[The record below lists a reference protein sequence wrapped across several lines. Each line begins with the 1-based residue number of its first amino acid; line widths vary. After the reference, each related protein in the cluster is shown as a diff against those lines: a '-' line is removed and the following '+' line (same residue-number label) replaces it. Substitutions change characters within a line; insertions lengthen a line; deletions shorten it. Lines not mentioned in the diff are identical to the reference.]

1 MGIRRITD
9 TPVANLAT
17 CGEVISVVQYYF
29 DPLRSFPIVQTQE
42 VKSPFDS
49 VQFSRG
55 PAMPNRFML
64 APLTNQ
70 QSHDDGTLSAEEHR
84 WLTMR
89 AHGGFGMTM
98 TAAAHVQEIGRAFPG
113 QLGIC
118 RDDQIPALAKMADE
132 IRSTDSIAIV
142 QLHHGGNRVPEA
154 LNNMTP
160 VCPSDDPETGA
171 RALSND
177 EVQQLRDDFIAAAVR
192 AEKAGYD
199 GVQLHGAHG
208 YIICQF
214 LSSDINHRTDEYGGS
229 LENRSRLLFEI
240 IGGIRAQCAENFH
253 LSVRLSPER
262 FGMVMNEIVEVYGWL
277 VDSGQVDFIDM
288 SLWDSFKEPNEDEHK
303 GRSLME
309 IFAELPRGEVRLGVA
324 GKIHEP
330 ADVQRVLDAGVDIAI
345 LGRVAILH
353 HDYPNLLRKDERFAP
368 RHVPVSAQTLAD
380 EGLSDTFIKYMST
393 WKGFVSD

>member
-1 MGIRRITD
+1 
-9 TPVANLAT
+9 
-17 CGEVISVVQYYF
+17 
-29 DPLRSFPIVQTQE
+29 
-42 VKSPFDS
+42 
-49 VQFSRG
+49 
-55 PAMPNRFML
+55 MPNRFML

-70 QSHDDGTLSAEEHR
+70 QSHDDGTLSAGEHK

-118 RDDQIPALAKMADE
+118 RDDQIPALANMAEE
-132 IRSTDSIAIV
+132 IRSTGSLAIV

-171 RALSND
+171 RGLTTEEA
-177 EVQQLRDDFIAAAVR
+177 EQLRDDFIAAAVR
-192 AEKAGYD
+192 AETAGYD

-208 YIICQF
+208 YVICQF
-214 LSSDINHRTDEYGGS
+214 LSSEINHRIDHYGGS

-240 IGGIRAQCAENFH
+240 IAGIREQCRADFH

-262 FGMVMNEIVEVYGWL
+262 FGMVMNEIIEVYSRL
-277 VDSGQVDFIDM
+277 VDSGDVDFIDM
-288 SLWDSFKEPNEDEHK
+288 SLWNSFKEPNEDEHK
-303 GRSLME
+303 GGSLME
-309 IFAELPRGEVRLGVA
+309 IFAELPRGDVRLGVA

-330 ADVQRVLDAGVDIAI
+330 ADVQRVIDTGVDIAI

-353 HDYPNLLRKDERFAP
+353 HDYPNLLRSDGGFVP
-368 RHVPVSAQTLAD
+368 RHVPVSAATLAE
-380 EGLSDTFIKYMST
+380 EGLSDTFIAYMST

>member
-1 MGIRRITD
+1 MSGTCCHRCEPG
-9 TPVANLAT
+9 PVGRQNEGDGGAI
-17 CGEVISVVQYYF
+17 G
-29 DPLRSFPIVQTQE
+29 QTLF
-42 VKSPFDS
+42 VNSPFDT
-49 VQFSRG
+49 VTFLRG

-70 QSHDDGTLSAEEHR
+70 QSHDDGTLSADEHK

-118 RDDQIPALAKMADE
+118 RDDHIPALAAMADE
-132 IRSTDSIAIV
+132 IRSTGSLAIV

-171 RALSND
+171 RGLTTE
-177 EVQQLRDDFIAAAVR
+177 EVEQLRDDFIAAALR
-192 AEKAGYD
+192 AQTAGYD

-208 YIICQF
+208 YVICQF
-214 LSSDINHRTDEYGGS
+214 LSSEINHRADHYGGS

-240 IGGIRAQCAENFH
+240 IAGIREQCRDDFH

-262 FGMVMNEIVEVYGWL
+262 FGMVMNEIIEVYSRL
-277 VDSGQVDFIDM
+277 IDSGDVDFIDM
-288 SLWDSFKEPNEDEHK
+288 SLWNSFKEPNEDEHK

-309 IFAELPRGEVRLGVA
+309 IFAELPRGDVRLGVA
-324 GKIHEP
+324 GKIHDP
-330 ADVQRVLDAGVDIAI
+330 ADVQRVIDTGVDIAI

-353 HDYPNLLRKDERFAP
+353 HDYPNLLSDDGGFAP
-368 RHVPVSAQTLAD
+368 RHVPVSATTLAE
-380 EGLSDTFIKYMST
+380 EGLSDTFIAYMST

>member
-1 MGIRRITD
+1 MSGTSCHRCEPGPAGRQNEGDGGAI
-9 TPVANLAT
+9 
-17 CGEVISVVQYYF
+17 G
-29 DPLRSFPIVQTQE
+29 QTLF
-42 VKSPFDS
+42 VNSPFDT
-49 VQFSRG
+49 VTFLRG

-70 QSHDDGTLSAEEHR
+70 QSHDDGTLSADEHK

-118 RDDQIPALAKMADE
+118 RDDHIPALAAMADE
-132 IRSTDSIAIV
+132 IRSTGSLAIV

-171 RALSND
+171 RGLTTE
-177 EVQQLRDDFIAAAVR
+177 EVERLRDDFIAAAVR
-192 AEKAGYD
+192 AETAGYD

-208 YIICQF
+208 YVICQF
-214 LSSDINHRTDEYGGS
+214 LSSEINRRTDHYGGS

-240 IGGIRAQCAENFH
+240 IAGIREQCSADFH
-253 LSVRLSPER
+253 LSIRLSPER
-262 FGMVMNEIVEVYGWL
+262 FGMVMKEIIEVYSEL
-277 VDSGQVDFIDM
+277 VDSGDVDFIDM
-288 SLWDSFKEPNEDEHK
+288 SLWNSFKEPNEDEHK
-303 GRSLME
+303 GCSLME
-309 IFAELPRGEVRLGVA
+309 IFAKLPRGDVRLGVA

-330 ADVQRVLDAGVDIAI
+330 ADVQRVIDTGVDIAI

-353 HDYPNLLRKDERFAP
+353 HDYPNLLRSDGGFAP
-368 RHVPVSAQTLAD
+368 RHVPVSAATLAE
-380 EGLSDTFIKYMST
+380 EGLSDTFIAYMST
-393 WKGFVSD
+393 WKGFVGD

>member
-1 MGIRRITD
+1 MSGTCCHRCEPG
-9 TPVANLAT
+9 PVGRQNEGDGGAI
-17 CGEVISVVQYYF
+17 G
-29 DPLRSFPIVQTQE
+29 QTLF
-42 VKSPFDS
+42 VNFPFDT
-49 VQFSRG
+49 VTFLRG

-70 QSHDDGTLSAEEHR
+70 QSHDDGTLSADEHK

-118 RDDQIPALAKMADE
+118 RDDHIPALAAMADE
-132 IRSTDSIAIV
+132 IRSTGSLAIV

-171 RALSND
+171 RGLTTE
-177 EVQQLRDDFIAAAVR
+177 EVEQLRDDFIAAAVR
-192 AEKAGYD
+192 AQTAGYD

-208 YIICQF
+208 YVICQF
-214 LSSDINHRTDEYGGS
+214 LSSEINHRADHYGGS

-240 IGGIRAQCAENFH
+240 IAGIREQCRDDFH

-262 FGMVMNEIVEVYGWL
+262 FGMVMNEIIEVYSQL
-277 VDSGQVDFIDM
+277 VDSGDVDFIDM
-288 SLWDSFKEPNEDEHK
+288 SLWNSFKEPNEDEHK

-309 IFAELPRGEVRLGVA
+309 IFAELPRGDVRLGVA
-324 GKIHEP
+324 GKIHDP
-330 ADVQRVLDAGVDIAI
+330 ADVQRVIDTGVDIAI

-353 HDYPNLLRKDERFAP
+353 HDYPNLLSDDGGFAP
-368 RHVPVSAQTLAD
+368 RHVPVSATTLAE
-380 EGLSDTFIKYMST
+380 EGLSDTFIAYMST

>member
-1 MGIRRITD
+1 
-9 TPVANLAT
+9 
-17 CGEVISVVQYYF
+17 
-29 DPLRSFPIVQTQE
+29 
-42 VKSPFDS
+42 
-49 VQFSRG
+49 
-55 PAMPNRFML
+55 MPNRFML

-70 QSHDDGTLSAEEHR
+70 QSHDDGTLSADEHK

-118 RDDQIPALAKMADE
+118 RDDHIPALAAMADE
-132 IRSTDSIAIV
+132 IRSTGSLAIV
-142 QLHHGGNRVPEA
+142 QLHHGGNRVPKA

-171 RALSND
+171 RGLTTE
-177 EVQQLRDDFIAAAVR
+177 EVEQLRDDFIAAAVR
-192 AEKAGYD
+192 AQTAGYD

-208 YIICQF
+208 YVICQF
-214 LSSDINHRTDEYGGS
+214 LSSEINHRADHYGGS

-240 IGGIRAQCAENFH
+240 IAGIREQCRDDFH

-262 FGMVMNEIVEVYGWL
+262 FGMVMNEIIEVYSQL
-277 VDSGQVDFIDM
+277 VDSGDVDFIDM
-288 SLWDSFKEPNEDEHK
+288 SLWNSFKEPNEDEHK

-309 IFAELPRGEVRLGVA
+309 IFAELPRGDIRLGVA

-330 ADVQRVLDAGVDIAI
+330 SDVQRVIDTGVDIAI

-353 HDYPNLLRKDERFAP
+353 HDYPNLLSDDGGFAP
-368 RHVPVSAQTLAD
+368 RHVPVSAATLAE
-380 EGLSDTFIKYMST
+380 EGLSDTFIAYMST

>member
-1 MGIRRITD
+1 MSG
-9 TPVANLAT
+9 T
-17 CGEVISVVQYYF
+17 CCHRCEPGSVGRQNEG
-29 DPLRSFPIVQTQE
+29 DGGAIGQTLF
-42 VKSPFDS
+42 VNSPFDT
-49 VQFSRG
+49 VTFLRG

-70 QSHDDGTLSAEEHR
+70 QSHDDGTLSADEHK

-118 RDDQIPALAKMADE
+118 RDDHIPALAAMADE
-132 IRSTDSIAIV
+132 IRSTGSLAIV

-171 RALSND
+171 RGLTTE
-177 EVQQLRDDFIAAAVR
+177 EVEQLRDDFIAAAVR
-192 AEKAGYD
+192 AQTAGYD

-208 YIICQF
+208 YVICQF
-214 LSSDINHRTDEYGGS
+214 LSSEINHRADHYGGS

-240 IGGIRAQCAENFH
+240 IAGIREQCRADFH

-262 FGMVMNEIVEVYGWL
+262 FGMVMNEIIEVYSQL
-277 VDSGQVDFIDM
+277 VDSGDVDFIDM
-288 SLWDSFKEPNEDEHK
+288 SLWNSFKEPNEDEHK

-309 IFAELPRGEVRLGVA
+309 IFAELPRGDVRLGVA

-330 ADVQRVLDAGVDIAI
+330 SDVQRVIDTGVDIAI

-353 HDYPNLLRKDERFAP
+353 HDYPNLLSGDGGFAP
-368 RHVPVSAQTLAD
+368 RHVPVSATTLAE
-380 EGLSDTFIKYMST
+380 EGLSDTFIAYMST

>member
-1 MGIRRITD
+1 
-9 TPVANLAT
+9 
-17 CGEVISVVQYYF
+17 
-29 DPLRSFPIVQTQE
+29 
-42 VKSPFDS
+42 
-49 VQFSRG
+49 
-55 PAMPNRFML
+55 MPNRFML

-70 QSHDDGTLSAEEHR
+70 QSHDDGTLSADEHK

-118 RDDQIPALAKMADE
+118 RDDHIPALAAMADE
-132 IRSTDSIAIV
+132 IRSTGSLAIV
-142 QLHHGGNRVPEA
+142 QLHHGGNRVPKA

-171 RALSND
+171 RGLTTE
-177 EVQQLRDDFIAAAVR
+177 EVEQLRDDFIAAAVR
-192 AEKAGYD
+192 AENAGYD

-208 YIICQF
+208 YVICQF
-214 LSSDINHRTDEYGGS
+214 LSSEINHRTDHYGGS
-229 LENRSRLLFEI
+229 LGNRSRLLFEI
-240 IGGIRAQCAENFH
+240 IAGIREQCRVDFH

-262 FGMVMNEIVEVYGWL
+262 FGMVMNEIIEVYSQL
-277 VDSGQVDFIDM
+277 VDSDDVDFIDM
-288 SLWDSFKEPNEDEHK
+288 SLWNSFKEPNEDEHK

-309 IFAELPRGEVRLGVA
+309 IFAELPRGDVRLGVA

-330 ADVQRVLDAGVDIAI
+330 ADVQRVIDTGVDIAI

-353 HDYPNLLRKDERFAP
+353 HDYPNLLSSDVGFAP
-368 RHVPVSAQTLAD
+368 RHVPVSEATLAE
-380 EGLSDTFIKYMST
+380 EGLSDTFIAYMST
-393 WKGFVSD
+393 WKGFVSN

>member
-1 MGIRRITD
+1 MSGTGCHRLEPGPPGRQNEGAGGAI
-9 TPVANLAT
+9 
-17 CGEVISVVQYYF
+17 G
-29 DPLRSFPIVQTQE
+29 QTLF
-42 VKSPFDS
+42 VNSPFDM
-49 VQFSRG
+49 VTFLRG

-70 QSHDDGTLSAEEHR
+70 QSHDDGTLSAGEHK

-118 RDDQIPALAKMADE
+118 RDDQIPALANMAEE
-132 IRSTDSIAIV
+132 IRSTGSLAIV

-171 RALSND
+171 RGLTTEEA
-177 EVQQLRDDFIAAAVR
+177 EQLRDDFIAAAVR
-192 AEKAGYD
+192 AETAGYD

-208 YIICQF
+208 YVICQF
-214 LSSDINHRTDEYGGS
+214 LSSEINHRIDHYGGS

-240 IGGIRAQCAENFH
+240 IAGIREQCRADFH

-262 FGMVMNEIVEVYGWL
+262 FGMVMNEVIEVYSRL
-277 VDSGQVDFIDM
+277 VDSGDVDFIDM
-288 SLWDSFKEPNEDEHK
+288 SLWNSFKEPNEDEHK
-303 GRSLME
+303 GGSLME
-309 IFAELPRGEVRLGVA
+309 IFAELPRGDVRLGVA

-330 ADVQRVLDAGVDIAI
+330 ADVQRVIDTGVDIAI

-353 HDYPNLLRKDERFAP
+353 HDYPNLLRSDGGFVP
-368 RHVPVSAQTLAD
+368 RHVPVSAATLAE
-380 EGLSDTFIKYMST
+380 EGLSDTFIAYMST

>member
-1 MGIRRITD
+1 MSGTGYHRCEPGPAGCQNEGD
-9 TPVANLAT
+9 GGA
-17 CGEVISVVQYYF
+17 IS
-29 DPLRSFPIVQTQE
+29 QTLF
-42 VKSPFDS
+42 VNSPFDT
-49 VQFSRG
+49 VTFLRG

-70 QSHDDGTLSAEEHR
+70 QSHEDGTLSADEHK

-118 RDDQIPALAKMADE
+118 RDDHIPALAAMADE
-132 IRSTDSIAIV
+132 IRSTGSLAIV

-160 VCPSDDPETGA
+160 ICPSDDPETGA
-171 RALSND
+171 RGLTTE
-177 EVQQLRDDFIAAAVR
+177 EVEQLRDDFIAAAVR
-192 AEKAGYD
+192 AETAGYD

-208 YIICQF
+208 YVICQF
-214 LSSDINHRTDEYGGS
+214 LSSEINHRIDHYGGS

-240 IGGIRAQCAENFH
+240 IAGIREQCRADFH

-262 FGMVMNEIVEVYGWL
+262 FGMVMNEIIEVYSQL
-277 VDSGQVDFIDM
+277 VESGDVDFIDM
-288 SLWDSFKEPNEDEHK
+288 SLWNSFKEPNEDEHK

-309 IFAELPRGEVRLGVA
+309 IFAELPRGDVRLGVA

-330 ADVQRVLDAGVDIAI
+330 ADVQRVIDTGVDIAI

-353 HDYPNLLRKDERFAP
+353 HDYPNLLRSDGGFAP
-368 RHVPVSAQTLAD
+368 RHVPVSAATLAE
-380 EGLSDTFIKYMST
+380 EGLSATFIAYMST

>member
-1 MGIRRITD
+1 MSG
-9 TPVANLAT
+9 T
-17 CGEVISVVQYYF
+17 CCHRCEPGSVGRQNEG
-29 DPLRSFPIVQTQE
+29 DGGAIGQTLF
-42 VKSPFDS
+42 VNSPFDT
-49 VQFSRG
+49 VTFLRG

-70 QSHDDGTLSAEEHR
+70 QSHDDGTLSADEHK

-118 RDDQIPALAKMADE
+118 RDDHIPALAAMADE
-132 IRSTDSIAIV
+132 IRSTGSLAIV

-171 RALSND
+171 RGLTTE
-177 EVQQLRDDFIAAAVR
+177 EVEQLRDDFIAAAVR
-192 AEKAGYD
+192 AQTAGYD

-208 YIICQF
+208 YVICQF
-214 LSSDINHRTDEYGGS
+214 LSSEINHRADHYGGS

-240 IGGIRAQCAENFH
+240 MAGIREQCRADFH

-262 FGMVMNEIVEVYGWL
+262 FGMVMNEIIEVYSQL
-277 VDSGQVDFIDM
+277 VDSGDVDFIDM
-288 SLWDSFKEPNEDEHK
+288 SLWNSFKEPNEDEHK

-309 IFAELPRGEVRLGVA
+309 IFAELPRGDVRLGVA

-330 ADVQRVLDAGVDIAI
+330 SDVQRVIDTGVDIAI

-353 HDYPNLLRKDERFAP
+353 HDYPNLLSGDGGFAP
-368 RHVPVSAQTLAD
+368 RHVPVSATTLAE
-380 EGLSDTFIKYMST
+380 EGLSDTFIAYMST

>member
-1 MGIRRITD
+1 MSGTCCHRCEPG
-9 TPVANLAT
+9 PVGRQNEGDGGAI
-17 CGEVISVVQYYF
+17 G
-29 DPLRSFPIVQTQE
+29 QTLF
-42 VKSPFDS
+42 VNSPFDT
-49 VQFSRG
+49 VTFLRG

-70 QSHDDGTLSAEEHR
+70 QSHDDGTLSADEHK

-118 RDDQIPALAKMADE
+118 RDDHIPALAAMADE
-132 IRSTDSIAIV
+132 IRSTGSLAIV

-171 RALSND
+171 RGLTTE
-177 EVQQLRDDFIAAAVR
+177 EVEQLRDDFIAAALR
-192 AEKAGYD
+192 AQTAGYD

-208 YIICQF
+208 YVICQF
-214 LSSDINHRTDEYGGS
+214 LSSEINHRADHYGGS

-240 IGGIRAQCAENFH
+240 IAGIREQCRDDFH

-262 FGMVMNEIVEVYGWL
+262 FGMVMNEIIEVYSRL
-277 VDSGQVDFIDM
+277 VDSGDVDFIDM
-288 SLWDSFKEPNEDEHK
+288 SLWNSFKEPNEDEHK

-309 IFAELPRGEVRLGVA
+309 IFAELPRGDVRLGVA
-324 GKIHEP
+324 GKIHDP
-330 ADVQRVLDAGVDIAI
+330 ADVQRVIDTGVDIAI

-353 HDYPNLLRKDERFAP
+353 HDYPNLLSDDGGFAP
-368 RHVPVSAQTLAD
+368 RHVPVSATTLAE
-380 EGLSDTFIKYMST
+380 EGLSDTFIAYMST

>member
-1 MGIRRITD
+1 MSGTGYHRCEPGPAGCQNEGD
-9 TPVANLAT
+9 GGA
-17 CGEVISVVQYYF
+17 IS
-29 DPLRSFPIVQTQE
+29 QTLF
-42 VKSPFDS
+42 VNSPFDT
-49 VQFSRG
+49 VTFLRG

-70 QSHDDGTLSAEEHR
+70 QSHEDGTLSADEHK

-118 RDDQIPALAKMADE
+118 RDDHIPALAAMADE
-132 IRSTDSIAIV
+132 IRSTGSLAIV

-160 VCPSDDPETGA
+160 ICPSDDPETGA
-171 RALSND
+171 RGLTTE
-177 EVQQLRDDFIAAAVR
+177 EVEQLRDDFIAAAVR
-192 AEKAGYD
+192 AETAGYD

-208 YIICQF
+208 YVICQF
-214 LSSDINHRTDEYGGS
+214 LSSEINHRIDHYGGS

-240 IGGIRAQCAENFH
+240 IAGIREQCRADFH

-262 FGMVMNEIVEVYGWL
+262 FGMVMNEIIEVYSQL
-277 VDSGQVDFIDM
+277 VESGDVDFIDM
-288 SLWDSFKEPNEDEHK
+288 SLWNSFKEPNEDEHK

-309 IFAELPRGEVRLGVA
+309 IFAELPRGDVRLGVA

-330 ADVQRVLDAGVDIAI
+330 ADVQRVIDTGVDIAI

-353 HDYPNLLRKDERFAP
+353 HDYPNLLSSDGGFAP
-368 RHVPVSAQTLAD
+368 RHVPVSAVTLAE
-380 EGLSDTFIKYMST
+380 EGLSDTFIAYMST

>member
-1 MGIRRITD
+1 MSGTCCHRCEPG
-9 TPVANLAT
+9 PVGRQNEGDGGAI
-17 CGEVISVVQYYF
+17 G
-29 DPLRSFPIVQTQE
+29 QTLF
-42 VKSPFDS
+42 VNSPFDT
-49 VQFSRG
+49 VTFLRG

-70 QSHDDGTLSAEEHR
+70 QSHDDGTLSADEHK

-118 RDDQIPALAKMADE
+118 RDDHIPALAAMADE
-132 IRSTDSIAIV
+132 IRSTGSLAIV

-171 RALSND
+171 RGLTTE
-177 EVQQLRDDFIAAAVR
+177 EVEQLRDDFIAAALR
-192 AEKAGYD
+192 AQTAGYD

-208 YIICQF
+208 YVICQF
-214 LSSDINHRTDEYGGS
+214 LSSEINHRADHYGGS

-240 IGGIRAQCAENFH
+240 IAGIREQCRADFH

-262 FGMVMNEIVEVYGWL
+262 FGMVMNEIIEVYSRL
-277 VDSGQVDFIDM
+277 IDSGDVDFIDM
-288 SLWDSFKEPNEDEHK
+288 SLWNSFKEPNEDEHK

-309 IFAELPRGEVRLGVA
+309 IFAELPRGDVRLGVA
-324 GKIHEP
+324 GKIHDP
-330 ADVQRVLDAGVDIAI
+330 ADVQRVIDTGVDIAI

-353 HDYPNLLRKDERFAP
+353 HDYPNLLSDDGGFAP
-368 RHVPVSAQTLAD
+368 RHVPVSATTLAE
-380 EGLSDTFIKYMST
+380 EGLSDTFIAYMST

>member
-1 MGIRRITD
+1 
-9 TPVANLAT
+9 
-17 CGEVISVVQYYF
+17 
-29 DPLRSFPIVQTQE
+29 
-42 VKSPFDS
+42 
-49 VQFSRG
+49 
-55 PAMPNRFML
+55 MPNRFML

-70 QSHDDGTLSAEEHR
+70 QSHDDGTLSADEHK

-118 RDDQIPALAKMADE
+118 RDDHIPALAAMADE
-132 IRSTDSIAIV
+132 IRSTGSLAIV

-171 RALSND
+171 RGLTTE
-177 EVQQLRDDFIAAAVR
+177 EVEQLRDDFIAAALR
-192 AEKAGYD
+192 AQTAGYD

-208 YIICQF
+208 YVICQF
-214 LSSDINHRTDEYGGS
+214 LSSEINHRADHYGGS

-240 IGGIRAQCAENFH
+240 IAGIREQCRDDFH

-262 FGMVMNEIVEVYGWL
+262 FGMVMNEIIEVYSQL
-277 VDSGQVDFIDM
+277 VDSGDVDFIDM
-288 SLWDSFKEPNEDEHK
+288 SLWNSFKEPNEDEHK

-309 IFAELPRGEVRLGVA
+309 IFAELPRGDVRLGVA
-324 GKIHEP
+324 GKIHDP
-330 ADVQRVLDAGVDIAI
+330 ADVQRVIDTGVDIAI

-353 HDYPNLLRKDERFAP
+353 HDYPNLLSDDGGFVP
-368 RHVPVSAQTLAD
+368 RHVPVSATTLAE
-380 EGLSDTFIKYMST
+380 EGLSDTFIAYMST

>member
-1 MGIRRITD
+1 MPVSNITRPKPDLPAHRVSD
-9 TPVANLAT
+9 TR
-17 CGEVISVVQYYF
+17 
-29 DPLRSFPIVQTQE
+29 PLRVIGQTLD
-42 VKSPFDS
+42 VNTPFDTVS
-49 VQFSRG
+49 FSRG
-55 PAMPNRFML
+55 PTMANRFML

-113 QLGIC
+113 QLGVC
-118 RDDQIPALAKMADE
+118 RDDHIPALAKMADE
-132 IRSTDSIAIV
+132 IRSTGSLAIV
-142 QLHHGGNRVPEA
+142 QLHHGGNRVPQA

-171 RALSND
+171 RSLSTD
-177 EVQQLRDDFIAAAVR
+177 EVEQLRDDFVAAAVR
-192 AEKAGYD
+192 SEAAGYD

-214 LSSDINHRTDEYGGS
+214 LSSEINQRTDHYGGS
-229 LENRSRLLFEI
+229 LENRARLLFEI
-240 IGGIRAQCAENFH
+240 ISGIREKCGADFH

-262 FGMVMNEIVEVYGWL
+262 FGMVMNEIIEVYGWL
-277 VDSGQVDFIDM
+277 VDSGDVDFIDM

-303 GRSLME
+303 GRSLTE
-309 IFAELPRGEVRLGVA
+309 IFAELPRGDVRLGVA

-330 ADVQRVLDAGVDIAI
+330 ADVQRVIDTGVDIAI

-353 HDYPNLLRKDERFAP
+353 HDYPNLLRNNADFAP
-368 RHVPVSAQTLAD
+368 RHIPVSAQTLAE
-380 EGLSDTFIKYMST
+380 EGLSGTFIKYMST

>member
-1 MGIRRITD
+1 MSGTGYHRCEPGPAGCQNEGD
-9 TPVANLAT
+9 GGA
-17 CGEVISVVQYYF
+17 IS
-29 DPLRSFPIVQTQE
+29 QTLF
-42 VKSPFDS
+42 VNSPFDT
-49 VQFSRG
+49 VTFLRG

-70 QSHDDGTLSAEEHR
+70 QSHEDGTLSADEHK

-118 RDDQIPALAKMADE
+118 RDDQIPALAAMADE
-132 IRSTDSIAIV
+132 IRSTGSLAIV

-160 VCPSDDPETGA
+160 VCPSDDPESGA
-171 RALSND
+171 RGLTTE
-177 EVQQLRDDFIAAAVR
+177 EVEQLRDDFIAAAVR
-192 AEKAGYD
+192 AETAGYD

-208 YIICQF
+208 YVICQF
-214 LSSDINHRTDEYGGS
+214 LSSEINHRIDHYGGS

-240 IGGIRAQCAENFH
+240 IAGIREQCRADFH

-262 FGMVMNEIVEVYGWL
+262 FGMVMNEIIEVYSQL
-277 VDSGQVDFIDM
+277 VESGDVDFIDM
-288 SLWDSFKEPNEDEHK
+288 SLWNSFKEPNEDEHK

-309 IFAELPRGEVRLGVA
+309 IFAELPRGDVRLGVA

-330 ADVQRVLDAGVDIAI
+330 ADVQRVIDTGVDIAI

-353 HDYPNLLRKDERFAP
+353 HDYPNLLSSDGGFAP
-368 RHVPVSAQTLAD
+368 RHVPVSAATLAE
-380 EGLSDTFIKYMST
+380 EGLSDTFIVYMST

>member
-1 MGIRRITD
+1 MG
-9 TPVANLAT
+9 
-17 CGEVISVVQYYF
+17 
-29 DPLRSFPIVQTQE
+29 QTLF
-42 VKSPFDS
+42 VNSPFDT
-49 VQFSRG
+49 VTFLRG

-70 QSHDDGTLSAEEHR
+70 QSHDDGTLSADEHK

-118 RDDQIPALAKMADE
+118 RDDHIPALAAMADE
-132 IRSTDSIAIV
+132 IRSTGSLAIV

-171 RALSND
+171 RGLTTE
-177 EVQQLRDDFIAAAVR
+177 EVEQLRDDFIAAAVR
-192 AEKAGYD
+192 AQTAGYD

-208 YIICQF
+208 YVICQF
-214 LSSDINHRTDEYGGS
+214 LSSEINHRADHYGGS

-240 IGGIRAQCAENFH
+240 IAGIREQCRADFH

-262 FGMVMNEIVEVYGWL
+262 FGMVMNEIIEVYSQI
-277 VDSGQVDFIDM
+277 VDSGDVDFIDM
-288 SLWDSFKEPNEDEHK
+288 SLWNSFKEPNEDEHK

-309 IFAELPRGEVRLGVA
+309 IFAELPRGDVRLGVA

-330 ADVQRVLDAGVDIAI
+330 SDVQRVIDTGVDIAI

-353 HDYPNLLRKDERFAP
+353 HDYPNLLSGDGGFAP
-368 RHVPVSAQTLAD
+368 RHVPVSATTLAE
-380 EGLSDTFIKYMST
+380 EGLSDTFIAYMST
-393 WKGFVSD
+393 WKGFVSN

>member
-1 MGIRRITD
+1 MSG
-9 TPVANLAT
+9 T
-17 CGEVISVVQYYF
+17 CCHRCEPGSVGRQNEGDGGAIGQALFVN
-29 DPLRSFPIVQTQE
+29 
-42 VKSPFDS
+42 SPFDT
-49 VQFSRG
+49 VTFLRG

-70 QSHDDGTLSAEEHR
+70 QSHDDGTLSADEHK

-118 RDDQIPALAKMADE
+118 RDDHIPALAAMADE
-132 IRSTDSIAIV
+132 IRSTGSLAIV

-171 RALSND
+171 RGLTTE
-177 EVQQLRDDFIAAAVR
+177 EVEQLRDDFIAAALR
-192 AEKAGYD
+192 AQTAGYD

-208 YIICQF
+208 YVICQF
-214 LSSDINHRTDEYGGS
+214 LSSEINHRADHYGGS

-240 IGGIRAQCAENFH
+240 IAGIREQCRDDFH

-262 FGMVMNEIVEVYGWL
+262 FGMVMNEIIEVYSQL
-277 VDSGQVDFIDM
+277 VDSGDVDFIDM
-288 SLWDSFKEPNEDEHK
+288 SLWNSFKEPNEDEHK

-309 IFAELPRGEVRLGVA
+309 IFVQLPRGDVRLGVA
-324 GKIHEP
+324 GKIHDP
-330 ADVQRVLDAGVDIAI
+330 ADVQRVIDTGVDIAI

-353 HDYPNLLRKDERFAP
+353 HDYPNLLSDDGGFAP
-368 RHVPVSAQTLAD
+368 RHVPVSATTLAE
-380 EGLSDTFIKYMST
+380 EGLSDTFIAYMST